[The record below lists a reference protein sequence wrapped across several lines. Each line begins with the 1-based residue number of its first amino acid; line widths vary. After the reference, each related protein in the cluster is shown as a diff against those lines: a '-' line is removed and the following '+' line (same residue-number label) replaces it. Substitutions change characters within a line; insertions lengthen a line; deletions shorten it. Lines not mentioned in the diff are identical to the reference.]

1 MLAGLTG
8 SRFVEEPI
16 GGLDEATSR
25 FGQAVRLD
33 RCRPASA
40 GRLSALD

>member
-16 GGLDEATSR
+16 GGLEEVTSR
-25 FGQAVRLD
+25 FGQGSSD
-33 RCRPASA
+33 RCRPAFHRASVCT
-40 GRLSALD
+40 